1 MSVAGGVSK
10 FFKGEWL
17 GSRKISKIFI
27 VTTHQLLGKFSQNL
41 HQKPRCEQEAKNFE
55 ESASPTNTNNNDTSS
70 HLNMATIVRIHTP
83 KSSHPNSHLLLKRF

>member
-1 MSVAGGVSK
+1 MSVAGEVSK
-10 FFKGEWL
+10 FLKGEWL

-55 ESASPTNTNNNDTSS
+55 ESASPTNTSNNDTLIPPE
-70 HLNMATIVRIHTP
+70 HGHHCQDP
-83 KSSHPNSHLLLKRF
+83 HPQIFSPE